1 MAPCPSSPAT
11 LPALR
16 RCLPLSSRPA
26 MLMAASMA
34 LALAASPAPAWAQAA
49 PAAAPASRQVDIPAG
64 PLDRALTRYASQ
76 AGVELAAPGAL
87 LQGRNSAGLSGRY
100 GVAEGF
106 EALLRGHGLQAVRGA
121 NGAYTLRA
129 IPAAGPG
136 AATTLSPLTVVGTA
150 QENPTAPLA
159 GYLARRG
166 LTGSKTDTPN
176 IEIPQAISVVTR
188 DQMQDQGPAPALQ
201 DALRYTPGLI
211 GTRGVNLT
219 DDSFNMRGFA
229 AGLATTSNTPVFR
242 DGMRQS
248 PAMYAST
255 VEPYGL
261 ERIEVLRGPGSVL
274 FGQVTPGGLI
284 NVTTKRPT
292 DEPLREIEVQGGSHD
307 HKQAG
312 LDLGGPLDR
321 DSVWTYRLTAMAR
334 DAGTQTDYIP
344 NDRQYIAP
352 ALTWRPSARTS
363 LTLLASYQH
372 TRTMYNWGLP
382 VAGTLHDNPNGRLPR
397 HRFTGEPDFDDYDTK
412 TWTVGY
418 LFEHRLNDTW
428 TFRQNARY
436 YHSDMIWDSAYGA
449 GMQPNQR
456 LLNRFG
462 FIRADEYKS
471 LTLDTQVQA
480 NWRHGNIEHTT
491 LAGIDY
497 AYTPWLRDEKR
508 GQVAPLDLYDPVY
521 GSPVVPNARSSR
533 VLDTDASQ
541 LGFYLQEQMKIAGR
555 WVVLAGLRHDRSRSH
570 IDGVLTTGAANS
582 PESRLSLRD
591 RNSATTGRAG
601 LVYLFE
607 SGWAPYVSAA
617 TSFEPE
623 SGAVDFEGNAF
634 EPTKGR
640 QYEIG
645 VKFESPSSPY
655 MFGAS
660 VYDLR
665 RSNVLTAD
673 PDHPGYSVQTGAIR
687 SRGLELEA
695 RADIAR
701 QWQLIGAYTY
711 TRAKIL
717 RSNAGDEGTSPP
729 GVPRHTLALWGV
741 YRFGEATAPGLRVGA
756 GARHVIGTSGY
767 VLGATPTRD
776 RLPSYTVI
784 DAMLGYERGPWSL
797 TLNVNN
803 VLDKR
808 YVQSC
813 YYATTTCFYGEG
825 RSAIARAAY
834 RW

>member
-1 MAPCPSSPAT
+1 MAPCLPSLPGRRLSAGLAAT
-11 LPALR
+11 LALSLACSLPAQAQAD
-16 RCLPLSSRPA
+16 PP
-26 MLMAASMA
+26 
-34 LALAASPAPAWAQAA
+34 ALAAARQFDVAA
-49 PAAAPASRQVDIPAG
+49 GSLGAV
-64 PLDRALTRYASQ
+64 LTQYASQ
-76 AGVELAAPGAL
+76 AGIELTAPSAL
-87 LQGRNSAGLSGRY
+87 LQGKTSAGLTGRY

-106 EALLRGHGLQAVRGA
+106 DVLLRGQGLQATRSVS
-121 NGAYTLRA
+121 GAYALRA
-129 IPAAGPG
+129 VPAAGPG
-136 AATTLSPLTVVGTA
+136 TATTLTPVTVVGSVR
-150 QENPTAPLA
+150 EDPTAPTT

-176 IEIPQAISVVTR
+176 IEIPQAISVITR
-188 DQMQDQGPAPALQ
+188 DQMQDQGVAPALQ

-255 VEPYGL
+255 VEPYGI
-261 ERIEVLRGPGSVL
+261 ERIEVMRGPGSVL

-292 DEPLREIEVQGGSHD
+292 DTPLREIELQGGSHD
-307 HKQAG
+307 HKQVG
-312 LDLGGPLDR
+312 IDLGGPLD
-321 DSVWTYRLTAMAR
+321 DDGVWSYRVTAMAR
-334 DAGTQTDYIP
+334 DADTQTDYIP

-352 ALTWRPSARTS
+352 ALTWRPAAHTS

-382 VAGTLHDNPNGRLPR
+382 VAGTLRDNPNGRLPR
-397 HRFTGEPDFDDYDTK
+397 DRFTGEPDFDDYDTK

-418 LFEHRLNDTW
+418 LFEHKFNDTL

-436 YHSDMIWDSAYGA
+436 YRSDMTWNSAYGA
-449 GMQPNQR
+449 AMQPNQR

-462 FIRADEYKS
+462 FIRSDEYKS
-471 LTLDTQVQA
+471 FSVDTQMQA
-480 NWRHGNIEHTT
+480 NWHHGNIAHTT

-497 AYTPWLRDEKR
+497 SHTPWVRDERR
-508 GQVAPLDLYDPVY
+508 GQVAALDLYNPVY
-521 GSPVVPNARSSR
+521 GAPIIPNARSSR

-541 LGFYLQEQMKIAGR
+541 MGFYLQEQMKIAQR
-555 WVVLAGLRHDRSRSH
+555 WVVMAGVRHDRSRST

-582 PESRLSLRD
+582 PESRLKLRD

-601 LVYLFE
+601 LVYLFDN
-607 SGWAPYVSAA
+607 GWAPYVSAA

-623 SGAVDFEGNAF
+623 SGAVDFNGDTF

-640 QYEIG
+640 QYEVG

-673 PDHPGYSVQTGAIR
+673 PLHPGYSVQTGAIR

-695 RADIAR
+695 KADIAR

-711 TRAKIL
+711 TNAEIL
-717 RSNAGDEGTSPP
+717 RSNAGDAGTAPP
-729 GVPRHTLALWGV
+729 GVPRHTIALWGV
-741 YRFGEATAPGLRVGA
+741 YRFGDAVAPGLKAGA
-756 GARHVIGTSGY
+756 GARHIIGTSGY
-767 VLGATPTRD
+767 VLGTTPTD
-776 RLPSYTVI
+776 ARLPSYTVV
-784 DAMLGYERGPWSL
+784 DAMLGYETGPWTL

-803 VLDKR
+803 LLDKR